1 MAVQVVV
8 SAQGNGDTG
17 RLETKNAQRLFN
29 ETRAVK
35 VPVFFT
41 MKYPRGGDA
50 AVGDVDA
57 CKLADVDFV
66 VYDLNGKI
74 NKRGEELIEPSVLS
88 AFTVTA
94 VFNNDAVGDGIGVIS
109 ADELPD
115 MFQ

>member
-8 SAQGNGDTG
+8 SAQSNRDIG

-35 VPVFFT
+35 LPVFFA

-50 AVGDVDA
+50 AVGNVDA
-57 CKLADVDFV
+57 RKLADVDFG

-88 AFTVTA
+88 ACTVTA
-94 VFNNDAVGDGIGVIS
+94 VFNDDAVGYGIGVIS
-109 ADELPD
+109 VDELPD